1 VNSNSFTETLRS
13 LNAHVFQDCFT
24 RKMSEMLLNH
34 NSARPYMI
42 VCTMKAIAD
51 LGQIVLPH
59 SPYNPG
65 LASSDNH
72 LCGPLEKA

>member
-1 VNSNSFTETLRS
+1 MNSNSFTETLRS
-13 LNAHVFQDCFT
+13 LNARLFRDCFT

-34 NSARPYMI
+34 NSARPYVI
-42 VCTMKAIAD
+42 VCTMEAITD
-51 LGQIVLPH
+51 FGQIGLPH

-65 LASSDNH
+65 LAPSDNH